1 MQGRILTLFGEEILP
16 EKLQVAPRGKRSPEE
31 KISPTTTDN
40 FEQQEDVLAGWKP
53 EKQYYSIGE
62 VAKLLSLTRSQIR
75 YWTDE
80 FSLNVRTTR
89 KGDRL
94 YTPDVIHTIRSI
106 YHLLKQRG
114 FTIAGAKAK
123 LKSGTE
129 TTFESLNLRH
139 TLLQLRNQL
148 LLIRNELQ

>member
-1 MQGRILTLFGEEILP
+1 MQARMFTLFGEEIVP
-16 EKLQVAPRGKRSPEE
+16 EKLQVVPRLKDDSGEE
-31 KISPTTTDN
+31 NGNEDL
-40 FEQQEDVLAGWKP
+40 EQAEDALGNWKP
-53 EKQYYSIGE
+53 SKQYYSIGA
-62 VAKLLSLTRSQIR
+62 VSKLLSLTRSQIR

-94 YTPDVIHTIRSI
+94 YSPEAIYKIRSI
-106 YHLLKQRG
+106 HHLLKQRG

-123 LKSGTE
+123 LKSGAQNTME
-129 TTFESLNLRH
+129 TLSLRH

-148 LLIRNELQ
+148 LLIRNELL